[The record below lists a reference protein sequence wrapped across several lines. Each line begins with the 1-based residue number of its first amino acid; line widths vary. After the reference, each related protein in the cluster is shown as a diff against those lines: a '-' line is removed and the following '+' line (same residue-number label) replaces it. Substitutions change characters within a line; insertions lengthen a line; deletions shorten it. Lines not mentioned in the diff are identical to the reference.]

1 MESLKKLST
10 TRIQGHSHM
19 DLAVMKEIMDI
30 APAIN
35 VLESEYKRLLGYPS
49 DYILQ
54 EQVRDLMNATI
65 RWYAENGK
73 PWIYARQAE
82 ILEITDGRLKVDET
96 EFTSKRI
103 HDQLIDA
110 QAENAVMVAV
120 SAGRS
125 LEEKARQLWKEEKPD
140 EYFFME
146 VYGSAVVEHLIATTG
161 ARLCEWGD
169 QQKMAILPHYSPGYP
184 GWDISNQAGL
194 LKLILQKKRYD
205 FPEEIHVLES
215 GMLHPKK
222 SLLALFGITPHLE
235 RAQRLTTL
243 IPCENCSILSC
254 QYRRVPYK
262 HPQPQI
268 EDVRRLQS
276 QGREDLNRTVRN
288 DSALDPDAKYSINLR
303 ALEKWSRDRLQLKFL
318 DDRSVEARFR
328 YEGTTCSN
336 MGRTLEFDY
345 HVRLGSSAVG
355 YTIIDAYCAPAPGDT
370 GHKFMCQYLEDADSF
385 MNAITNDKPLLGRP
399 LRDVL
404 TWRREYTP
412 SGCYCGVASRE
423 YKWGIVLEVIH
434 YALVQREIQSAYD
447 KRRASSISR

>member
-1 MESLKKLST
+1 
-10 TRIQGHSHM
+10 M
-19 DLAVMKEIMDI
+19 DLVVINELMNI

-54 EQVRDLMNATI
+54 EQVRDLMDATI

-73 PWIYARQAE
+73 PWIYARQAAK
-82 ILEITDGRLKVDET
+82 LEMSDGRLRVDEI
-96 EFTSKRI
+96 EFISERI

-110 QAENAVMVAV
+110 QAQSIAMVAV
-120 SAGRS
+120 SAGKS
-125 LEEKARQLWKEEKPD
+125 LEEKARQLWEEEIPD

-146 VYGSAVVEHLIATTG
+146 VYGSAVVEHLITTAG

-169 QQKMAILPHYSPGYP
+169 QQRMAVLPHYSPGYP
-184 GWDISNQAGL
+184 GWDISDQDSL
-194 LKLILQKKRYD
+194 LRLIRQKKKYD

-215 GMLHPKK
+215 GMLQPKK

-235 RAQRLTTL
+235 RVQRLTTL
-243 IPCENCSILSC
+243 IPCENCSMPSC

-262 HPQPQI
+262 HPQQQI

-276 QGREDLNRTVRN
+276 QGREDLNRNVRN

-303 ALEKWSRDRLQLKFL
+303 ALEKWSRGRLHLKVL
-318 DDRSVEARFR
+318 EDRSVEARFR

-345 HVRLGSSAVG
+345 HVRLGSSDTT
-355 YTIIDAYCAPAPGDT
+355 YKIIDAYCAPAPGDR
-370 GHKFMCQYLEDADSF
+370 GHMFMCQYLEDADSL
-385 MNAITNDKPLLGRP
+385 MKAIGNDKPLLGRP
-399 LRDVL
+399 LKDVL

-423 YKWGIVLEVIH
+423 YKWGIVLEVLH

-447 KRRASSISR
+447 KRRENSISR